1 MLLRRLISSTR
12 ICAKYSTETK
22 NAIATALY
30 NLHVKEGGKMVNFA
44 GYYLP
49 VQYNDLSIT
58 NSHLHTR
65 KNASLFDVS
74 HMLQTEITGNHCVE
88 FFEELCTA
96 DIAGM
101 HNGAATLTVFTND
114 KGGILDDLIVTK
126 VNDSHLY
133 VVSNAN
139 RKEQDQKLIMNA
151 FNKFKNLEMDSN
163 INIRFY
169 DPSERSLIAL
179 QGPKSAQVLQ
189 GITNVNLSE
198 LYFMHSTL
206 ANISDVDG
214 CRITRCGYTGEDG
227 FEISIPSRKV
237 TDIVETLLK
246 NDTVRLAGL
255 GARDSLRLEA
265 GLCLYG
271 NDITEQTTPVE
282 ATLTWLIAK
291 RRRGLGNFLG
301 AQTILAQIKDGCQRK
316 RTQCPHFNSEG
327 NKQIGMVTSGCPGP
341 SIGRNIAMGYVSTE
355 FSKIGTNLKL
365 KVREKM
371 YDTIV
376 TKMPFVKA
384 NYYNKPK

>member
-1 MLLRRLISSTR
+1 
-12 ICAKYSTETK
+12 
-22 NAIATALY
+22 
-30 NLHVKEGGKMVNFA
+30 MVNFA

-74 HMLQTEITGNHCVE
+74 HMLQTEITGKHCVD

-96 DIAGM
+96 DITGM
-101 HNGAATLTVFTND
+101 QDGAATLTVFTND

-126 VNDSHLY
+126 VNDCHLY

-151 FNKFKNLEMDSN
+151 FHKFKKLEMDSN

-189 GITNVNLSE
+189 GITNANLSE

-206 ANISDVDG
+206 ANIGDVDG

-237 TDIVETLLK
+237 TDIVETLLQ
-246 NDTVRLAGL
+246 NDTVKLAGL

-271 NDITEQTTPVE
+271 NDITEHTTPIE

-291 RRRGLGNFLG
+291 RRREFGNFPG
-301 AQTILAQIKDGCQRK
+301 AKTILAQIKDGCQQK
-316 RTQCPHFNSEG
+316 RVGLLLGSGPPARHNAPIFNSEG

-341 SIGRNIAMGYVSTE
+341 SMGKNIAMGYVSTE